1 MAVKAEFHFDF
12 GSPNTYYC
20 HRVIPGIEERTG
32 IAFDYVPI
40 LLGGVFRATN
50 NKSPME
56 AFAGIKNKSE
66 YNSLE
71 TKRFIEKHNLSK
83 FKFNPNF
90 PVNTLHIMRG
100 AVCSRNKG
108 MAKEYIEAIFQSMWE
123 QELNMADPEII
134 KSALLT
140 ANLPADELLAGS
152 IDASVKQKLIENTE
166 ASVNRGTFGAPT
178 FFVGDEIFFG
188 KDRLREV
195 EEEIIAQLARS

>member
-1 MAVKAEFHFDF
+1 
-12 GSPNTYYC
+12 
-20 HRVIPGIEERTG
+20 
-32 IAFDYVPI
+32 
-40 LLGGVFRATN
+40 
-50 NKSPME
+50 
-56 AFAGIKNKSE
+56 
-66 YNSLE
+66 
-71 TKRFIEKHNLSK
+71 
-83 FKFNPNF
+83 
-90 PVNTLHIMRG
+90 
-100 AVCSRNKG
+100 

-166 ASVNRGTFGAPT
+166 ASVSRGTFGAPT